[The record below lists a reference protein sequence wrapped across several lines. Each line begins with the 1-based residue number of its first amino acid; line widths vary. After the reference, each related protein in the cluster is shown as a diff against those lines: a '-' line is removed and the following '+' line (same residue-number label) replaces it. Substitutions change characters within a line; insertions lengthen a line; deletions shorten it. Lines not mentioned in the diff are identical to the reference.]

1 MIRNES
7 LKLFPASRQKLIL
20 FCAVIRESPG
30 ISLKTKVTK
39 ADRRPFPEG
48 SFSRAEQW
56 SGGLRVVVPPGPISN
71 PEVKRDIADGS
82 ASIGHARVGRRQSL
96 TAPWLNQSRGGF
108 LLLQSLYPTEASRW
122 AVNALLDKLKLS
134 GY

>member
-1 MIRNES
+1 M
-7 LKLFPASRQKLIL
+7 
-20 FCAVIRESPG
+20 
-30 ISLKTKVTK
+30 
-39 ADRRPFPEG
+39 
-48 SFSRAEQW
+48 
-56 SGGLRVVVPPGPISN
+56 VPPGPISN

-108 LLLQSLYPTEASRW
+108 LLLQSLYPTEVSRW